1 MGSILKGKHDNL
13 WVIGNE
19 TINSLE
25 RIYLKYLNSTDMSD
39 DELNK
44 AVDEIINK
52 YSVYYDK
59 VLKYRNSV
67 LGKIVCK
74 LDKIKYDNGYVESY
88 GETKKRKELEIND
101 FFSDVYRIRSV
112 DEIIGTAKK
121 YAICIYKFDNI
132 KDYMPLSEENINII
146 NNKLKSFLECIP
158 ENEIEYRINEILETL
173 NNKLTTLGN
182 DISEE
187 EKAKLFN
194 IFDKYLPKEKNDKSL

>member
-1 MGSILKGKHDNL
+1 
-13 WVIGNE
+13 
-19 TINSLE
+19 
-25 RIYLKYLNSTDMSD
+25 MSD

-59 VLKYRNSV
+59 VIKYRNSV

-146 NNKLKSFLECIP
+146 NNKLKSFLESIP

-173 NNKLTTLGN
+173 NNKITTLGN